1 MDCIFCKIVKK
12 EIPSTIILEN
22 DSLIAIKDLNPQAPV
37 HILIMSK
44 KHFSTILECKDKSL
58 LGDMLSMGSQAAEK
72 LGVSKKGFRVVI
84 NTNADGGQ
92 TVFHLHMHLLAG
104 RPLSGMMG

>member
-1 MDCIFCKIVKK
+1 MDCIFCKIIKK

-22 DSLIAIKDLNPQAPV
+22 DSLIAIKDINPQAPV

-44 KHFSTILECKDKSL
+44 KHFSTILECKDKGL